1 MKRVDARIYAL
12 TRYVKLFFIPPW
24 KRSFNFPLVLQN
36 MRLSLR
42 PENLKKFR
50 AVCRPFLISHLLNK
64 RNYSKLLVKTG
75 KKQVDRKKSP
85 NILPLIR
92 FFQLFST
99 KFDSQSRT
107 IFTIFF
113 SFFFFLCSTSDHQF
127 RGGVYSSHESRFTT
141 APVVTRAPISND
153 TWLPLAPPLPPFK
166 RFRSIGHVIYRR

>member
-12 TRYVKLFFIPPW
+12 TGYVKLFFIPPW

-85 NILPLIR
+85 NILPPSILPIIFHHVR
-92 FFQLFST
+92 FPKSNDFHDFLLLF
-99 KFDSQSRT
+99 
-107 IFTIFF
+107 FF
-113 SFFFFLCSTSDHQF
+113 SLLHFWS
-127 RGGVYSSHESRFTT
+127 
-141 APVVTRAPISND
+141 PIPWRRLFVARISIHNSASCHACTD
-153 TWLPLAPPLPPFK
+153 FERHLAPPPPPPPRLNDFDQ
-166 RFRSIGHVIYRR
+166 SVT